1 MLSSFRVSWRN
12 VTRHK
17 KRFFFTLIA
26 IVLGVTVMT
35 SMFIAKS
42 TFSSLMDEQERLTAG
57 NADFWI
63 QGTERFFSM
72 DELDAF
78 AERMEIEEG
87 LASLTKHGFVEMET
101 DFPEQASVRLTGI
114 SHFDNGIHE
123 LPVMKGDIKKE
134 GLVITEN
141 TAKLWNK
148 DIGDSV
154 SFQDMGSIEITAI
167 VAEGAMLN
175 SPKDMETA
183 MLRDFRVMVPLKTL
197 QEWTGMENQISEYRF
212 KVDSDFNSPELLDA
226 YQSELDETNLFVQP
240 IVVDMQQYN
249 DVDGMYYVFDLIAIL
264 AIFISGFIAFNMI
277 NTSIVERKNEIAI
290 MKSLG
295 YTKANV
301 MSLVAKETAILSVI
315 GTILGLAVGICLGF
329 VVQDILIS
337 AIITQ
342 DINYEVEL
350 VTPIITSTI
359 IGFVFPFAAAAL
371 PLYKAGNTPILD
383 AMFGRNN
390 TAKRTTR
397 LMLVRY
403 ALGVI
408 STAIGLVDNIWAFL
422 FLFVGL
428 VLLFP
433 LWVKLLQFFISP
445 ILILI
450 FRFSGKQAIRSMNQF
465 KGRNANTAA
474 MLAIGVSLALFM
486 SAALES
492 MPKGMEEDIRATFGG
507 DIIVQKETAW
517 TENEIAEVNAIEGVE
532 KVKAYA
538 EVPNITWNTPSDELR
553 EFSVIS
559 YSDIHHAEMF
569 DVLEDSDKESELP
582 AIYVGERALIEM
594 GAEVGKPF
602 TFNTPAGEKD
612 FFIKGSVQTSHYSGY
627 VGFAEEHVIRD
638 FYNWHTDNQL
648 IINVVEEEM
657 APVVLSSIWAAS
669 GGTISNVESMP
680 VSIEQAKS
688 GITGMS
694 DLMNGLLI
702 LVIAI
707 SAIGISNTLFMNT
720 LERIKELG
728 TMRALGFTKSQV
740 RLMIIAEGLLIGI
753 TGVIVGTLY
762 GILVIYLNSVSND
775 APAFL
780 DFSVPWFSL
789 LLAIIGGIIFTLLA
803 SWLPSNSASR
813 IPIKEAINYE

>member
-26 IVLGVTVMT
+26 IVLGVAVMT
-35 SMFIAKS
+35 SMLIAKN

-72 DELDAF
+72 DDLVAF
-78 AERMEIEEG
+78 TERTEIEEG

-114 SHFDNGIHE
+114 SHFDNEIHE
-123 LPVMKGDIKKE
+123 LPVVKGDIQKE

-141 TAKLWNK
+141 AAKLWNK
-148 DIGDSV
+148 DVGDSV
-154 SFQDMGSIEITAI
+154 TFENMGSIEVTAI
-167 VAEGAMLN
+167 VAEGAMLS

-183 MLRDFRVMVPLKTL
+183 MLRDFRVMVPLKIL
-197 QEWTGMENQISEYRF
+197 QDWTGMEDQISEYRF
-212 KVDSDFNSPELLDA
+212 KVNSDFNQQELLDN
-226 YQSELDETNLFVQP
+226 YQSELEGSNLFVQP

-295 YTKANV
+295 YTKGNV
-301 MSLVAKETAILSVI
+301 INLVAKETSILSII
-315 GTILGLAVGICLGF
+315 GTILGLAIGIGLGF
-329 VVQDILIS
+329 IIQDILIN
-337 AIITQ
+337 AIVTQ
-342 DINYEVEL
+342 DIHYDVQL
-350 VTPIITSTI
+350 VTPIITSI
-359 IGFVFPFAAAAL
+359 MVGFLFPFVAAAL

-383 AMFGRNN
+383 AMFGRSNLSS
-390 TAKRTTR
+390 RTKIS
-397 LMLVRY
+397 LVVRY
-403 ALGVI
+403 IFGAI

-422 FLFVGL
+422 FLFIGL

-433 LWVKLLQFFISP
+433 LWIKLLQIVISP

-450 FRFSGKQAIRSMNQF
+450 FRFSGKQAIHSMNQF

-507 DIIVQKETAW
+507 DIIIQKETGW
-517 TENEIAEVNAIEGVE
+517 TENELAEVNAIEGVE
-532 KVKAYA
+532 KVSAYS
-538 EVPNITWNTPSDELR
+538 EVPNVTWHTPSDELR

-559 YSDIHHAEMF
+559 LSDNTGMF
-569 DVLEDSDKESELP
+569 RIIEVSDRFSDLP
-582 AIYVGERALIEM
+582 AIYMGERALIEM
-594 GAEVGKPF
+594 GSEVGKTF
-602 TFNTPAGEKD
+602 TLNTPTGEQE
-612 FFIKGSVQTSHYSGY
+612 FFIKGAVQTSHYSGY
-627 VGFAEEHVIRD
+627 VGFVEEFVMRD
-638 FYNWHTDNQL
+638 FFNWQADNQL
-648 IINVVEEEM
+648 IIDVAEEEM
-657 APVVLSSIWAAS
+657 APVVLSSVWASS
-669 GGTISNVESMP
+669 GGTISNIESMP

-740 RLMIIAEGLLIGI
+740 RLMIIAEGLFIGI

-762 GILVIYLNSVSND
+762 GILVIYLNSVSDD

-789 LLAIIGGIIFTLLA
+789 FLAVVGGIIFTLLA